1 MELDWSTLL
10 LEIVNVLVLIWL
22 LKRFLFRP
30 VMAVIEERKAAITKS
45 VADAQSVRQEAQVLQ
60 ERYEQRLVE
69 WDKEKET
76 VRGQLQEDIAAERR
90 RRLEILQVEIDR
102 AKAQHAARESEQM
115 KQLVR
120 QVETTA
126 ILHGTQFAAAL
137 LSRIASPEL
146 EAKLIDAAAQ
156 DLSNLS
162 SKQIETVTSA
172 LPAGARGRLTTA
184 YPLEMSR
191 RDQLVKQIESL
202 FGRKLEWEF
211 IEDRDL
217 LAGLRVSLG
226 GWVLRGNLQDELK
239 FFAEGETGVC

>member
-1 MELDWSTLL
+1 MELDWSTFL

-45 VADAQSVRQEAQVLQ
+45 VADAQSVRQEAQSLQ

-69 WDKEKET
+69 WEKEKET
-76 VRGQLQEDIAAERR
+76 VRGQFQEDIAAERR
-90 RRLEILQVEIDR
+90 QRLELLQAEIER
-102 AKAQHAARESEQM
+102 AKAQYAFRESEQM
-115 KQLVR
+115 KQVAR
-120 QVETTA
+120 KVEATA
-126 ILHGTQFAAAL
+126 ILHGAQFAGVL

-146 EAKLIDAAAQ
+146 EAKLIDAAAE

-162 SKQIETVTSA
+162 RTQIDAVKAA
-172 LPAGARGRLTTA
+172 LPAGARGCLMTA
-184 YPLEMSR
+184 YPLEPSR
-191 RDQLVKQIESL
+191 RDRLVKQIEDL
-202 FGRKLEWEF
+202 FGRRLEWEYV
-211 IEDRDL
+211 EDRDL

-239 FFAEGETGVC
+239 FFTEGETGAS